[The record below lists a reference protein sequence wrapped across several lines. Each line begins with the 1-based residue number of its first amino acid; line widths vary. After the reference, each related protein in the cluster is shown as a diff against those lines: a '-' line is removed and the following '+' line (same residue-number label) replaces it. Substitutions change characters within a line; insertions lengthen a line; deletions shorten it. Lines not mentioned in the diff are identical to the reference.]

1 MTGTP
6 GPGPRRPDAFGSPVT
21 QVAAAPLDPDY
32 AEAAARRAHPH
43 AGSGRSSA
51 TPAVVVVVAAVLGL
65 GTVWAA
71 KELRQPE
78 PEVLRARAALES
90 EIERRT
96 ESARELQDDNARV
109 GAEVEALSQEALA
122 GTGEDLERLAALGAV
137 AGTVAVEGPG
147 LSVTLTDSAR
157 AAAGAADAADE
168 RVQDIDLQILSNGL
182 WAAGAEAI
190 AVNGHRLTALS
201 AIRSAGEAILVDLTP
216 LVGPYRVDAVG
227 DPEAM
232 QADLARSAAARHL
245 ALLRETYQIGAQ
257 IAVEENLVL
266 PASPVPTL
274 EFATV
279 PTPGV
284 AEPGTDVPGSGT
296 EQGGTA

>member
-1 MTGTP
+1 MFP
-6 GPGPRRPDAFGSPVT
+6 SPVT
-21 QVAAAPLDPDY
+21 QIAAAPLDPGY
-32 AEAAARRAHPH
+32 AEAAARRGHPH
-43 AGSGRSSA
+43 AGSRRSST
-51 TPAVVVVVAAVLGL
+51 TPALVVLVAGVLGL

-71 KELRQPE
+71 KELRRPE
-78 PEVLRARAALES
+78 PEILRARAALES

-96 ESARELQDDNARV
+96 ESARELQDDNARL
-109 GAEVEALSQEALA
+109 GTEVEALSQEALA
-122 GTGEDLERLAALGAV
+122 GSDEDLERLATLGAV
-137 AGTVAVEGPG
+137 TGTVAVEGPG
-147 LSVTLTDSAR
+147 LTVTLTDSAR
-157 AAAGAADAADE
+157 AAAGAPDAADE

-201 AIRSAGEAILVDLTP
+201 AIRSAGEAILVDLAP

-227 DPEAM
+227 DPDAM

-245 ALLRETYQIGAQ
+245 ALLRETYQIGAEV
-257 IAVEENLVL
+257 AVEQDLLL

-279 PTPGV
+279 PGPV
-284 AEPGTDVPGSGT
+284 AQAGEDVPGSGT
-296 EQGGTA
+296 EQGGST